1 MVEMRLRGLNLFCL
15 AAELAA
21 ASSIDGTWIS
31 EMRDCDMLSV
41 GPQVDYK
48 NFGRDGFLEC
58 GEFHLAGNQRLRPG
72 VESSLEK
79 KIDIGNSS
87 LAPRR

>member
-1 MVEMRLRGLNLFCL
+1 
-15 AAELAA
+15 
-21 ASSIDGTWIS
+21 
-31 EMRDCDMLSV
+31 MLSV
-41 GPQVDYK
+41 GPQVDYT

-58 GEFHLAGNQRLRPG
+58 GEFPLAGNHRLRPG